1 MPIINFTNPI
11 AVLLGVILFVLI
23 LYLAK
28 EVKKSWIIGIM
39 LFVFHMFFPADASN
53 HALLMVN
60 TVPDAVYV
68 APPGTSKSHTM
79 SGTVLL
85 SPVW

>member
-1 MPIINFTNPI
+1 
-11 AVLLGVILFVLI
+11 
-23 LYLAK
+23 
-28 EVKKSWIIGIM
+28 
-39 LFVFHMFFPADASN
+39 MFFPPDASN

-68 APPGTSKSHTM
+68 EPPGTSKSHTM

>member
-1 MPIINFTNPI
+1 
-11 AVLLGVILFVLI
+11 
-23 LYLAK
+23 
-28 EVKKSWIIGIM
+28 M
-39 LFVFHMFFPADASN
+39 LFEFHMFFPPDASN

>member
-1 MPIINFTNPI
+1 
-11 AVLLGVILFVLI
+11 
-23 LYLAK
+23 
-28 EVKKSWIIGIM
+28 
-39 LFVFHMFFPADASN
+39 MFFPPDASN

-85 SPVW
+85 SPVWEECHFAASAEFGTATSSTYVQEVDTTSRV